1 MRRVLPFLLWMC
13 IASWGVFSAD
23 AQISLQSQ
31 IFTGPLDAVAFSP
44 DGRLI
49 ASGGRDNLV
58 RLWDAASGVNLAQMT
73 GHTNW
78 VTRIAFSPD
87 GTKLISGS
95 NDSTVRLWDVA
106 NYALL
111 QTFTQHTAP
120 VTGVAFSPDGLLMA
134 SGGMD
139 GNIWIADIAGN
150 TLGTLTNYSGAVWG
164 IAFSPDS
171 HLLAS
176 GSEDGTV
183 WVWGLY
189 DSSVIP
195 LRGHTGAVTALAFS
209 PDGTQLATSSWDRS
223 ARLWD
228 LSTQTEIRTLTG
240 HEGPV
245 TGIYFGDNA
254 AELITAS
261 LDGTVRLW
269 SSTSGEQ
276 QLVMQSTG
284 SALASFALIDEQ
296 VVAAG
301 IDGVLTLWDISTWQ
315 DAPVVVEASTDI
327 PPTDA
332 PVVAVA
338 PTALPA
344 TDVPLIA
351 QIPTAAPATIPPLP
365 TQPPPAPTSST
376 ISTNEPVSVD
386 EVEPPPVDDGISL
399 SIPTVNIYAPI
410 ITFYLDGVSW
420 AIDPWE
426 HNIGHL
432 QGTAWVSA
440 PGNIALGGHS
450 EYPDGTP
457 GIFNGLYGV
466 NVGDPVFLN
475 VLGTQRRY
483 VVTNKRTVQY
493 NDLSVIYPTTSDQLT
508 LITCDIP
515 SYDAASNFYSE
526 RLVVVAVPG

>member
-1 MRRVLPFLLWMC
+1 MRRVLPFLLLMC
-13 IASWGVFSAD
+13 IASWGVFLVR
-23 AQISLQSQ
+23 AQISPLNQ
-31 IFTGPLDAVAFSP
+31 IFTGPLDAVAFSV
-44 DGRLI
+44 DGHLI

-58 RLWDAASGVNLAQMT
+58 RLWDAATGINLAQMS

-87 GTKLISGS
+87 GTRLISGS
-95 NDSTVRLWDVA
+95 NDSTVRLWDVN

-134 SGGMD
+134 SGSMD
-139 GNIWIADIAGN
+139 GAIWIADVAGN
-150 TLGTLTNYSGAVWG
+150 TIGTLTNYSGAVWG

-189 DSSVIP
+189 DSSVFA
-195 LRGHTGAVTALAFS
+195 LYGHTGAVTTLAFNS
-209 PDGTQLATSSWDRS
+209 DGTQLATSSWDRS

-228 LSTQTEIRTLTG
+228 LSTQAEVRTIMG

-245 TGIYFGDNA
+245 TGIHFNDDGTG
-254 AELITAS
+254 LITAS

-269 SSTSGEQ
+269 SVSSGEQ
-276 QLVMQSTG
+276 IIVTQGTG
-284 SALASFALIDEQ
+284 SALGSFALVNQQ

-301 IDGVLTLWDISTWQ
+301 IDGVLTLWDIGTWE
-315 DAPVVVEASTDI
+315 DAPVVV
-327 PPTDA
+327 
-332 PVVAVA
+332 VA
-338 PTALPA
+338 PTNIPA
-344 TDVPLIA
+344 TNVPLVA
-351 QIPTAAPATIPPLP
+351 QIPTAAPATIPPIP
-365 TQPPPAPTSST
+365 TQLPQEPSAPEATT
-376 ISTNEPVSVD
+376 PEPVYIA
-386 EVEPPPVDDGISL
+386 VEPPPVDDGISL

-410 ITFYLDGVSW
+410 TTFYLDGVSW

-432 QGTAWVSA
+432 QGTAWVDV

-450 EYPDGTP
+450 EYPDGTA

-466 NVGDPVFLN
+466 NVGDPVYLN
-475 VLGTQRRY
+475 VSGTQRRY
-483 VVTNKRTVQY
+483 AVINKYTVQY
-493 NDLSVIYPTTSDQLT
+493 DDLSVVYPTTSEQLT